1 MRFGVLVAPIP
12 DWMGAPDGSVAICE
26 LRHIRMSSPAVGGG
40 IQNPFAGEAHMTI
53 QSLWTGPI
61 VAGKDATRLSFW
73 RRVFIAIAEGR
84 QKKADDIV
92 KEYLERHAEN
102 QDRHKR

>member
-12 DWMGAPDGSVAICE
+12 DWMGGSEGSVAICE
-26 LRHIRMSSPAVGGG
+26 LFHTRMSSPAVRGG
-40 IQNPFAGEAHMTI
+40 IHDPSAGEAHVTI

-61 VAGKDATRLSFW
+61 VAGKDGTRLSFW
-73 RRVFIAIAEGR
+73 RRVITAIAEGR

-92 KEYLERHAEN
+92 NEYLQRRAKN
-102 QDRHKR
+102 QDRNKR